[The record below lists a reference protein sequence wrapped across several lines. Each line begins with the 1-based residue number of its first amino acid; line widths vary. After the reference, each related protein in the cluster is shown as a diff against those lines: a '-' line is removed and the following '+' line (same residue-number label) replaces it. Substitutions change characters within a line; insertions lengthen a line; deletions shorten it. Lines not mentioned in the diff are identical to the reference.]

1 MRRMS
6 SSWTI
11 GLAAFGAVGAIGL
24 GLYLFLSP
32 AAEEA
37 VAATANPQP
46 TAVQTVETI
55 RPIRADIAHSFNTN
69 GTLEAF
75 ETADLYPKVSGYLAE
90 VRVDI
95 GDRVKVGQV
104 LAVISLPEMEKELAE
119 AEAMVAAKRADMALQ
134 QSTSQRQESLLK
146 IQGTSQ
152 QAVDEA
158 KSKASVA
165 AAEADLAAATA
176 AKIRT
181 MLEYSRILAPFDGV
195 VAKRQVNRGDFLQSA
210 SAGRS
215 TPLFTV
221 QRVDIIRVFCN
232 VPESDVARLRVGLRA
247 SIKPYGLEGKPIAG
261 KVTRF
266 EGRLDPQTRNMRT
279 EIDVPNP
286 GGRLYPGMYA
296 QVSLETELHPNALT
310 LPVSS
315 VGTDPGGKFV
325 YAVQQ
330 GRIVRQPIR
339 IGMTEGGMAEVLGGL
354 ADNADVVMVMQ
365 GAPFPGTAI
374 KAVPHA

>member
-1 MRRMS
+1 MLMQRRFF
-6 SSWTI
+6 SWSI
-11 GLAAFGAVGAIGL
+11 RFAAFGAVIAIGI
-24 GLYLFLSP
+24 GVYFFLLP
-32 AAEEA
+32 ASQS
-37 VAATANPQP
+37 VAANSQP
-46 TAVQTVETI
+46 AAVQTVETI

-75 ETADLYPKVSGYLAE
+75 ETADLYPKVSGYLSE

-95 GDRVKVGQV
+95 GDHVKAGQV
-104 LAVISLPEMEKELAE
+104 LALISLPETEKELAE
-119 AEAMVAAKRADMALQ
+119 AEATIAAKRADLALQ
-134 QSTSQRQESLLK
+134 QITSQRQESLLR

-152 QAVDEA
+152 QAYDEA

-165 AAEADLAAATA
+165 AAEVDLAAATA
-176 AKIRT
+176 DKIRT
-181 MLEYSRILAPFDGV
+181 MLEYSRIVAPFDGV
-195 VAKRQVNRGDFLQSA
+195 VAHRQVNRGDFVQSA

-221 QRVDIIRVFCN
+221 QRVDVIRVFCN

-247 SIKPYGLEGKPIAG
+247 SVKPYGLEGKPIAG

-296 QVSLETELHPNALT
+296 QVSLETELHPHALT

-330 GRIVRQPIR
+330 GRIVRQPVR
-339 IGMTEGGMAEVLGGL
+339 IGMTEGGMAEILGGL
-354 ADNADVVMVMQ
+354 ADNANVVMTLQ
-365 GAPFPGTAI
+365 GAPPPGTLV
-374 KAVPHA
+374 KATFHA